1 MAPVG
6 VSTRERLLLLN
17 RTRDVTVVIWPGDAA
32 EMRRR
37 TRDERPCLFLVESG
51 AEPPRLLACLHDWT
65 WASADDAEIEA
76 RVVALADR
84 AARHPSRPTIDTFGE
99 LIHRGRSLFLSPLD
113 QRVAET
119 LVGRFGAVVK
129 EHDLLTAVWPEGGS
143 RQALRVHMSR
153 LRRRLAPLGLVITCV
168 RGSGYIMRDG
178 VVAVDDVHD

>member
-1 MAPVG
+1 M
-6 VSTRERLLLLN
+6 LLH
-17 RTRDVTVVIWPGDAA
+17 RARDVAVLVWPSDAA
-32 EMRRR
+32 ETRRR
-37 TRDERPCLFLVESG
+37 TRDDAPCLFLVEPG

-84 AARHPSRPTIDTFGE
+84 AARHPSRPTVDTFGE

-119 LVGRFGAVVK
+119 LVERFGAVVK
-129 EHDLLTAVWPEGGS
+129 EEALLAAVWPQGGS

-178 VVAVDDVHD
+178 VAAVDDIHD